1 MNLEQYIPELMT
13 LVLGAFLGWFPNRK
27 KQRVDTKQI
36 EVDVLEKS
44 LQVLHKDVVEP
55 LTARFVLLQEDYG
68 NVLVQLKQL
77 RNAIEKM
84 HNCRYVNECPI
95 RRELQND
102 KANGLTV
109 EKITTPIVIPR
120 METKM
125 TVSLDSLVKLPLG
138 ASFSRKND
146 RATATV
152 TRIESGYEITAECDS
167 LTVLVTELKTEITR
181 LNKEKTD
188 FKSDLKVTET
198 TEVNKPTGFQWF
210 QIWVGRI
217 LGALLLFG
225 AGWKLFRR

>member
-102 KANGLTV
+102 KANGNTHYRRR
-109 EKITTPIVIPR
+109 TPTNRQREPDGR
-120 METKM
+120 ENR
-125 TVSLDSLVKLPLG
+125 DADCDPEDGDENDGELG
-138 ASFSRKND
+138 QSR
-146 RATATV
+146 
-152 TRIESGYEITAECDS
+152 
-167 LTVLVTELKTEITR
+167 
-181 LNKEKTD
+181 
-188 FKSDLKVTET
+188 
-198 TEVNKPTGFQWF
+198 
-210 QIWVGRI
+210 
-217 LGALLLFG
+217 
-225 AGWKLFRR
+225 